1 MREPGGILLVSCY
14 ELGHQPLN
22 LASPLATLREA
33 GYHPVTVDTSVETL
47 SDEAIARAHFV
58 GISVPMHTAMRLG
71 QHVAERVRAVNP
83 DAHICLYGLYATLNA
98 QYLLQ
103 RHADSVISG
112 EYEGPL
118 LQLVQSLERGVT
130 PSRSQASHGNGVS
143 QPHIAKIPF
152 SPPDRSDLPALD
164 HYAHLRENGSFH
176 LAGYTETSRGCL
188 HTCRHCPIT
197 PIYGG
202 RFFVIPRDVVLADVR
217 QQIEM
222 GACHITFG
230 DPDFLNGPGHSVEIA
245 RQMHREFPDVT
256 FDVTT
261 KIEHILEFRHYMPQL
276 RELGCAFIVAAVES
290 TSNRVLEKLKK
301 GHTRADVVEAL
312 GILDDAGIPLRPS
325 WVAFTPWTTLDDY
338 LDMLTFVE
346 EHHLIQHVD
355 PVQYS
360 IRLLI
365 PPDSAILDLPDTAE
379 WIGSLDEANY
389 TYRWD
394 HPDPRMDALH
404 QQVSQ
409 LVEDAARAD
418 IDAVETFYEVKQLA
432 ADVAGTSFEMP
443 APDELPVLPTVPG
456 LTEAWFC

>member
-1 MREPGGILLVSCY
+1 MRERGDILLVSCY

-22 LASPLATLREA
+22 LASPLAVLQGA
-33 GYHPVTVDTSVETL
+33 GYEPVAVDTSVEPLT
-47 SDEAIARAHFV
+47 DDAIARARFV

-98 QYLLQ
+98 EYLLQ

-112 EYEGPL
+112 EYEEPL
-118 LQLVQSLERGVT
+118 VELVHALERGDAT
-130 PSRSQASHGNGVS
+130 AGPSHNGKDAA

-152 SPPDRSDLPALD
+152 AVPNRADLPALER
-164 HYAHLRENGSFH
+164 YARLRNNGSLS

-197 PIYGG
+197 PIYDG
-202 RFFVIPRDVVLADVR
+202 RFFVIPRDVVLKDIR
-217 QQIEM
+217 QQVQM
-222 GACHITFG
+222 GARHITFG
-230 DPDFLNGPGHSVEIA
+230 DPDFFNGPGHSVEVA
-245 RQMHREFPDVT
+245 RQLHREFPAVT

-261 KIEHILEFRHYMPQL
+261 KIEHILEFRHYMPEL
-276 RELGCAFIVAAVES
+276 SELGCAFIVSAVES
-290 TSNRVLEKLKK
+290 TSDLVLEKLKK
-301 GHTRADVVEAL
+301 GHTKADVAEAL
-312 GILDDAGIPLRPS
+312 EVLDEAGIPMRPS

-338 LDMLTFVE
+338 VDMLDFVE
-346 EHHLIQHVD
+346 AHGLIRHVD

-365 PPDSAILDLPDTAE
+365 PPDSAVLDLPDTE
-379 WIGSLDEANY
+379 QWIGPLDEVNY

-394 HPDPRMDALH
+394 HPDPRMDELH
-404 QQVSQ
+404 RQVSA
-409 LVEDAARAD
+409 LVEDAAHANVD
-418 IDAVETFYEVKQLA
+418 VVETFFEVRRLA
-432 ADVAGTSFEMP
+432 AGVAGVSFDPP
-443 APDELPVLPTVPG
+443 APDALPALPTVPG